1 MIFSPFYYI
10 IYIESELIE
19 MDYKIYASI
28 LEDEART
35 QIEKM
40 ASSPIGE
47 NAHIRIMPD
56 AHAGK
61 GCVIGT
67 TMRVRDKV
75 CPNLVG
81 VDIGCGVSAF
91 EVPSYNRFTKEEL
104 KELLSWLEDGGVP
117 SGRNVWEKI
126 EDIDKA
132 TNRLDISYSWFG
144 SNYIDQLYCKNK
156 LQNIDYLNRSI
167 GTLGGGNHFI
177 SIEESSSGIQYLLIH
192 SGSRNLGVQVAQ
204 YYQNLAEQTLTNEY
218 NEKRAKKI
226 AYWKEKDP
234 TQIQKALFIIGKK
247 PASGLE
253 FITNDLMEDYLHDMD
268 ICTLWARWNR
278 LIIAT
283 IIMTHCNKAV
293 ISSIDTPHNYIDI
306 YQDIL
311 RKGAVDASMGLRFLL
326 PLNMRDGT
334 LICKGKGN
342 EDWNCSAPHGAG
354 RLMSRAQ
361 ARATIDFSAFQKS
374 MEGIVSNT
382 CIDTIDEAP
391 FAYKDWEIIAEAIE
405 PTATILDHLH
415 PIFNFKAQS

>member
-1 MIFSPFYYI
+1 
-10 IYIESELIE
+10 

-35 QIEKM
+35 QIEKL
-40 ASSPIGE
+40 ASSPIGK

-67 TMRVRDKV
+67 TMWVKNRV

-104 KELLSWLEDGGVP
+104 EELLSWLEDGGVP
-117 SGRNVWEKI
+117 SGRNVWEKV

-132 TNRLDISYSWFG
+132 ANSLKLFYSWLG
-144 SNYIDQLYCKNK
+144 SNYIEKLHCKDK
-156 LQNIDYLNRSI
+156 LREIDYLKKSI

-177 SIEESSSGIQYLLIH
+177 SIEENVRGMQCLLVH

-204 YYQNLAEQTLTNEY
+204 YYQGLAEQTLTNEY
-218 NEKRAKKI
+218 NEERAKII

-234 TQIQKALFIIGKK
+234 TQIEKVLATVEKK

-253 FITNDLMEDYLHDMD
+253 FVTSHTMKDYL
-268 ICTLWARWNR
+268 
-278 LIIAT
+278 
-283 IIMTHCNKAV
+283 
-293 ISSIDTPHNYIDI
+293 
-306 YQDIL
+306 Q
-311 RKGAVDASMGLRFLL
+311 GAVDASTDLRFLL

-342 EDWNCSAPHGAG
+342 EDWNYSAPHGAG

-361 ARATIDFSAFQKS
+361 ARATLDFSAFQKS

-391 FAYKDWEIIAEAIE
+391 FAYKDWEVIAEAIE

-415 PIFNFKAQS
+415 PIFNFKAILKFDFLENLQYNYYEQRNLFVILLVGDGSYEF

>member
-1 MIFSPFYYI
+1 
-10 IYIESELIE
+10 

-35 QIEKM
+35 QIEKL
-40 ASSPIGE
+40 ASSPIGK

-67 TMRVRDKV
+67 TMWVKNRV

-91 EVPSYNRFTKEEL
+91 EVPSHHHFIKEEL
-104 KELLSWLEDGGVP
+104 EELLNWLENGGVP

-132 TNRLDISYSWFG
+132 AGHPGISYSWFG
-144 SNYIDQLYCKNK
+144 SNYIDQLRCKDK
-156 LQNIDYLNRSI
+156 LQNIDYLKRSI

-177 SIEESSSGIQYLLIH
+177 SIEESSSGTQYLLIH

-218 NEKRAKKI
+218 DEERAKII

-234 TQIQKALFIIGKK
+234 TQIQKALAVIEKK

-253 FITNDLMEDYLHDMD
+253 FITNDSMEDYLHDMD
-268 ICTLWARWNR
+268 ICTLWAQWNR
-278 LIIAT
+278 SIIAT
-283 IIMTHCNKAV
+283 IIMAHCNKAV
-293 ISSIDTPHNYIDI
+293 ISSIDTSHNYIDV
-306 YQDIL
+306 YQGIL
-311 RKGAVDASMGLRFLL
+311 RKGAVDASADLRFLL

-342 EDWNCSAPHGAG
+342 EDWNYSAPHGAG

-361 ARATIDFSAFQKS
+361 ARATLDFSAFQKS

-391 FAYKDWEIIAEAIE
+391 IAYKDWEIIAEAIE
-405 PTATILDHLH
+405 PTATILDHLR

>member
-1 MIFSPFYYI
+1 
-10 IYIESELIE
+10 

-28 LEDEART
+28 LEEEART
-35 QIEKM
+35 QIEKL

-67 TMRVRDKV
+67 TMQVRNRV

-104 KELLSWLEDGGVP
+104 EELLSWLEDGGIP
-117 SGRNVWEKI
+117 SGRNVWERV
-126 EDIDKA
+126 EDIDKGA
-132 TNRLDISYSWFG
+132 SRLGTSYSWFG
-144 SNYIDQLYCKNK
+144 SNYIEQLRCKGK
-156 LQNIDYLNRSI
+156 LQNIDYLERSI

-177 SIEESSSGIQYLLIH
+177 SIEENSLGVQYLLIH

-204 YYQNLAEQTLTNEY
+204 YYQGLAEQTLTNEY
-218 NEKRAKKI
+218 NEARVKII

-234 TQIQKALFIIGKK
+234 TQIEKALATIEKK

-253 FITNDLMEDYLHDMD
+253 FVTSRTMEDYLHDMD
-268 ICTLWARWNR
+268 ICTLWARRNR

-283 IIMTHCNKAV
+283 IIMNHCNKGMLSAT
-293 ISSIDTPHNYIDI
+293 DTPHNYIDT
-306 YQDIL
+306 YQGIL
-311 RKGAVDASMGLRFLL
+311 RKGAVDASAGLEFLL

-334 LICKGKGN
+334 LLCMGKGN
-342 EDWNCSAPHGAG
+342 EDWNYSAPHGAG

-361 ARATIDFSAFQKS
+361 ARATLDFAAFQNS

-391 FAYKDWEIIAEAIE
+391 FAYKDWEVIAEAIK
-405 PTATILDHLH
+405 PTAIILDHLH

>member
-1 MIFSPFYYI
+1 
-10 IYIESELIE
+10 

-104 KELLSWLEDGGVP
+104 EELLSWLEDGGVP

-132 TNRLDISYSWFG
+132 TNRLDISYSWLG

-167 GTLGGGNHFI
+167 GTLGGG
-177 SIEESSSGIQYLLIH
+177 E
-192 SGSRNLGVQVAQ
+192 R
-204 YYQNLAEQTLTNEY
+204 
-218 NEKRAKKI
+218 
-226 AYWKEKDP
+226 
-234 TQIQKALFIIGKK
+234 
-247 PASGLE
+247 
-253 FITNDLMEDYLHDMD
+253 
-268 ICTLWARWNR
+268 
-278 LIIAT
+278 IAT
-283 IIMTHCNKAV
+283 V
-293 ISSIDTPHNYIDI
+293 
-306 YQDIL
+306 
-311 RKGAVDASMGLRFLL
+311 
-326 PLNMRDGT
+326 
-334 LICKGKGN
+334 
-342 EDWNCSAPHGAG
+342 
-354 RLMSRAQ
+354 
-361 ARATIDFSAFQKS
+361 
-374 MEGIVSNT
+374 
-382 CIDTIDEAP
+382 
-391 FAYKDWEIIAEAIE
+391 
-405 PTATILDHLH
+405 LD
-415 PIFNFKAQS
+415 

>member
-1 MIFSPFYYI
+1 MN
-10 IYIESELIE
+10 
-19 MDYKIYASI
+19 YKIYASI
-28 LEDEART
+28 LEEEART
-35 QIEKM
+35 QIEKL

-67 TMRVRDKV
+67 TMWVRDKV

-104 KELLSWLEDGGVP
+104 EELLSWLEDGGVP
-117 SGRNVWEKI
+117 SGRNVWERA
-126 EDIDKA
+126 EDIDEA
-132 TNRLDISYSWFG
+132 ANCLGIFYSWLG
-144 SNYIDQLYCKNK
+144 SDYIDQLYCKDK
-156 LQNIDYLNRSI
+156 LQNIDYLKRST

-177 SIEESSSGIQYLLIH
+177 SIEENSLGTQYLLVH

-204 YYQNLAEQTLTNEY
+204 YYQGLAEQTLTNEY
-218 NEKRAKKI
+218 NKERAKTI

-234 TQIQKALFIIGKK
+234 TQIEKVLSAIEKK

-253 FITNDLMEDYLHDMD
+253 FVTSRAMEDYLHDMD
-268 ICTLWARWNR
+268 ICKLWAHQNR
-278 LIIAT
+278 LAIAT
-283 IIMTHCNKAV
+283 IIMAHCSKAA
-293 ISSIDTPHNYIDI
+293 ILAIDTPHNYIDT

-311 RKGAVDASMGLRFLL
+311 RKGAVNASTGLNFLL

-342 EDWNCSAPHGAG
+342 EDWNYSAPHGAG

-361 ARATIDFSAFQKS
+361 ARATLDFMDFQKS
-374 MEGIVSNT
+374 MEGIISNT

-391 FAYKDWEIIAEAIE
+391 FAYKDWEVIAEAIK
-405 PTATILDHLH
+405 PTAIILDHLH

>member
-1 MIFSPFYYI
+1 
-10 IYIESELIE
+10 

-35 QIEKM
+35 QIEKL

-67 TMRVRDKV
+67 TMWVRNRV

-104 KELLSWLEDGGVP
+104 EELLSWLEDGGVP

-132 TNRLDISYSWFG
+132 ANSLELFYSWLG
-144 SNYIDQLYCKNK
+144 SNYIEKLHCKDK
-156 LQNIDYLNRSI
+156 LREIDYLKKSI

-177 SIEESSSGIQYLLIH
+177 SIEENARGMQCLLVH

-204 YYQNLAEQTLTNEY
+204 YYQGLAEQTLTNEY
-218 NEKRAKKI
+218 NEERAKII

-234 TQIQKALFIIGKK
+234 TQIEKVLATVEKK

-253 FITNDLMEDYLHDMD
+253 FVTSHTMKDYLHDMD
-268 ICTLWARWNR
+268 ICRQWARWNR
-278 LIIAT
+278 LTIAT
-283 IIMTHCNKAV
+283 IIMAHCGREVTAV
-293 ISSIDTPHNYIDI
+293 LDTPHNYIDV
-306 YQDIL
+306 YQGIL
-311 RKGAVDASMGLRFLL
+311 RKGAVDASADLRFLL

-361 ARATIDFSAFQKS
+361 ARATLDFSAFQKS

-391 FAYKDWEIIAEAIE
+391 FAYKDWEVIAEAIE
-405 PTATILDHLH
+405 PTAIILDHLH
-415 PIFNFKAQS
+415 SIFNFKAQS